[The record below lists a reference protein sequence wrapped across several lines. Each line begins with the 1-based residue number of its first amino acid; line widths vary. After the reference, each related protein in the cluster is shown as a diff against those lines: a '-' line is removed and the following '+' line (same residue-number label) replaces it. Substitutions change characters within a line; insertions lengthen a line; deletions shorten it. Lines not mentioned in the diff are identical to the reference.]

1 MVAMAPRD
9 TDPILRVTGLG
20 KTYRLYEKPADRLKE
35 LLLRRKYHLDF
46 MALRDVSFSLG
57 SGRTLGVIGDNGAG
71 KSTLLQLIAGTLTPS
86 SGTIECHGS
95 VLGLLELGLG
105 FHPDFSGR
113 QNVFL
118 YGDML
123 GLSRRLVQSRL
134 DEIVA
139 FAELEAFIDRP
150 LKTYSTG
157 MRMRLAFSLVSS
169 LDPDILIV
177 DEALAVGDIHFQ
189 KKCIDR
195 MMEVKGGGRTIIFCS
210 HSTYQIGMF
219 CDEVLWLKDGT
230 VSMLGEIELVLPA
243 YEAYQAKKDVGQ
255 GQMEDPQRSSPVR
268 IAEFEVLNA
277 LPIRRG
283 EDLSFRLLIESLSGD
298 LSYHLTLSL
307 KMDTGRGIHVTGT
320 HLSGKPPLRG
330 KRCEVKIIFPRIP
343 LMGGIYSAHAR
354 VFDDQGLMIY
364 HEQILPE
371 LVVRK
376 DSKELG
382 IFYLENRWE
391 MN

>member
-1 MVAMAPRD
+1 MALQD
-9 TDPILRVTGLG
+9 TDPVLRVSGLG
-20 KTYRLYEKPADRLKE
+20 KTYRLYEKSTDRLKE
-35 LLLRRKYHLDF
+35 LALRRKYHLDF
-46 MALRDVSFSLG
+46 VALRDVSFSLG

-86 SGTIECHGS
+86 TGTIECRGS

-123 GLSRRLVQSRL
+123 GLSRRSVQSKL

-177 DEALAVGDIHFQ
+177 DEALSVGDIHFQ

-195 MMEVKGGGRTIIFCS
+195 MMEVKRRGRTIIFCS

-219 CDEVLWLKDGT
+219 CDEALWLKDGA
-230 VSMLGEIELVLPA
+230 VCMQGEVDLALPA
-243 YEAYQAKKDVGQ
+243 YEAYQAKKDAGQ
-255 GQMEDPQRSSPVR
+255 EQTEPERRTSNTVR
-268 IAEFEVLNA
+268 IAEFEVLNE

-283 EDLSFRLLIESLSGD
+283 EDLRFRLLIESISED
-298 LSYHLTLSL
+298 LPYHLTLSL
-307 KMDTGRGIHVTGT
+307 KMDTGRGIHVAGT

-330 KRCEVKIIFPRIP
+330 KRREVKIIYPRIP

-354 VFDDQGLMIY
+354 AFDDQGLMIY
-364 HEQILPE
+364 HEQVLQE

-376 DSKELG
+376 DVKDLG
-382 IFYLENRWE
+382 ICYLENCWE
-391 MN
+391 MS